1 MSWCV
6 YSCLMQINKCSVLC
20 TTIMRPVVTEA
31 AIAVLTII
39 FPRGRGQCGVC
50 KMREAMLHVSSFNVF
65 MPQLSAGSAKPP
77 RQHVYSKIVY
87 NIGSLPPHHSH
98 QPSQAEDASS
108 GNFYN
113 IISNYA
119 ARNGTILLSN
129 VLLSVDLYIQHK
141 TVCLKRSNREQYFPC
156 SNSTCMTETDITLE
170 TSQKRIIISRA

>member
-1 MSWCV
+1 MNSQSCVDRESWSGEYELSWCV

-87 NIGSLPPHHSH
+87 NIGSLPPHHTTATSPARPLGYLNYFISVRLQRCCNINPTFCTPMLGQGRGPDVLFIPIH
-98 QPSQAEDASS
+98 V
-108 GNFYN
+108 YN
-113 IISNYA
+113 
-119 ARNGTILLSN
+119 
-129 VLLSVDLYIQHK
+129 
-141 TVCLKRSNREQYFPC
+141 
-156 SNSTCMTETDITLE
+156 LE
-170 TSQKRIIISRA
+170 